1 MTSIQLSLQIQQQP
15 SGSKGNISTVL
26 VKTHR
31 FSIGSCQTFT
41 QATPNPITKNLNPTI
56 VWKDGSCLPHQELR
70 NKNHSLTGQKRTVHS
85 RGLQNL
91 KKD

>member
-56 VWKDGSCLPHQELR
+56 V
-70 NKNHSLTGQKRTVHS
+70 
-85 RGLQNL
+85 
-91 KKD
+91 

>member
-1 MTSIQLSLQIQQQP
+1 MMISNCHFKFDSNPLQVEVTSRQYWLKHAGSALGVAKPSLKP
-15 SGSKGNISTVL
+15 HL
-26 VKTHR
+26 
-31 FSIGSCQTFT
+31 
-41 QATPNPITKNLNPTI
+41 NPITKNLNPTI
-56 VWKDGSCLPHQELR
+56 VWKDGSCLLHQELR